1 MKRLSKQSRGRL
13 LSVAFIF
20 LTFVFVVVF
29 IFKTGDLKQIADAFR
44 SVNPYW
50 FAAAAGCFAVQAFFE
65 GWSLSLFFKFYKVKL
80 KLGSGILVGLLGGA
94 AYLLCG

>member
-13 LSVAFIF
+13 LSVAFIV
-20 LTFVFVVVF
+20 LTFIFVIVF

-50 FAAAAGCFAVQAFFE
+50 FAAAVGCLAV
-65 GWSLSLFFKFYKVKL
+65 
-80 KLGSGILVGLLGGA
+80 
-94 AYLLCG
+94 